1 MRDRYVLRTG
11 IGMRGPAASVAPAA
25 SRMSGAKRLDRAMSS
40 TKQTATYHAGE
51 ICSGATSSAGPTAMP
66 QQKGVEAGQSRL
78 RVVDLG
84 MGDAQLREHI
94 DAMLPAGRLGEGELL
109 PPLGFR
115 HGGCRQSVR
124 GTGDVERRRGGR
136 QARGVRSGGCWS
148 TARVVGP

>member
-84 MGDAQLREHI
+84 LGDAQLREHI
-94 DAMLPAGRLGEGELL
+94 DAMLPAGRPGVGGTLA
-109 PPLGFR
+109 PPRFRR
-115 HGGCRQSVR
+115 HGRRPALG
-124 GTGDVERRRGGR
+124 GTGDAGQGPGR
-136 QARGVRSGGCWS
+136 
-148 TARVVGP
+148 T